1 MSYTI
6 CYRLIP
12 LAGRIVCH
20 GLQKSTDRFLV
31 ECRDASVLLDQFLF
45 FWRKQLSKRRGTPAS
60 QNKRRIYT
68 AFLKCRHIAKVKR
81 IRPQFVVLL
90 SPPTH
95 PKKRSKFRLIQ
106 S

>member
-1 MSYTI
+1 MSYML
-6 CYRLIP
+6 CDKLSP
-12 LAGRIVCH
+12 LAGRIVSH
-20 GLQKSTDRFLV
+20 GLQETTDRFLV
-31 ECRDASVLLDQFLF
+31 EWRDASVLLDQLLF
-45 FWRKQLSKRRGTPAS
+45 FWRKQLPKRRGTPAS

-68 AFLKCRHIAKVKR
+68 AFFKCRHIAKVKR

-95 PKKRSKFRLIQ
+95 PQKRSKFRLIQ